1 MIKKIL
7 YTLILIM
14 FLASVYI
21 HGNAKDIP
29 LQDVKALLLEEKTIS
44 SMEESSDREMLEFM
58 NIDPAALSEYIY
70 FQGTEALSV
79 EELMIIKVKDTAELA
94 ALKDAVEQRIEDQIS
109 TFESYGPVQVAML
122 ENAIISTKGHYLFYS
137 VGKYSEK
144 YKEVFFHAI

>member
-29 LQDVKALLLEEKTIS
+29 LKDIDKMLMEEKTIS
-44 SMEESSDREMLEFM
+44 SMEASSDREMLEFM
-58 NIDPAALSEYIY
+58 NIDPATLSEYIY
-70 FQGTEALSV
+70 YQGTEALSV
-79 EELMIIKVKDTAELA
+79 EELLIIKVKDKAQLA
-94 ALKDAVEQRIEDQIS
+94 SLKDAVEKRIEDQIS

-122 ENAIISTKGHYLFYS
+122 ENAIISTKGNYIFYS
-137 VGKYSEK
+137 TGKHSEK
-144 YKEVFFHAI
+144 YKEVLFNAI